1 VVNNNKIK
9 QTLGRA
15 SSRYHSQT
23 QKSDIP
29 FIPLSLL
36 EWLEQA
42 FPDVCPSSDISREEF
57 IKISAEISLVRKL
70 RLLYENQEKKKNNV
84 QS

>member
-1 VVNNNKIK
+1 
-9 QTLGRA
+9 
-15 SSRYHSQT
+15 
-23 QKSDIP
+23 
-29 FIPLSLL
+29 LL